1 MLLPT
6 IKEKILTA
14 LQMGSGLTDR
24 ELTDLLFAETVGQQK
39 VNQAARSLEQ
49 QHTLVRRER
58 ADGKIGN
65 FLVEG
70 QPLSDFEGD
79 KKVKQSNKA
88 TEKLGMS
95 EDEVKQKLKEWLESD
110 GWEVRVKWG
119 HARGIDIDATR
130 GEERW
135 IIEAKGSG
143 SRTEMRNN
151 YFLGV
156 LGETLQRMNEESAS
170 FSVAFPDLQKFRR
183 LWAELP
189 TVVKVK
195 LKMTALFVGVDGI
208 DHVVEDL

>member
-1 MLLPT
+1 MPT

-14 LQMGSGLTDR
+14 LQKNSGLTDR
-24 ELTDLLFAETVGQQK
+24 EITDLLFGEMVGQQTI
-39 VNQAARSLEQ
+39 NQAARSLEQ
-49 QHTLVRRER
+49 RHILVRRKR

-65 FLVEG
+65 FLLEG
-70 QPLSDFEGD
+70 QSFSGVAGD
-79 KKVKQSNKA
+79 EKVKQPNQV
-88 TEKLGMS
+88 TEKMGMS
-95 EDEVKQKLKEWLESD
+95 EDEVKQKLKEWLESN
-110 GWEVRVKWG
+110 GWEVKVNWG

-143 SRTEMRNN
+143 SRNEMKNN
-151 YFLGV
+151 YFLGA
-156 LGETLQRMNEESAS
+156 LGETLQRMNVESAY

-189 TVVKVK
+189 ALVKVK

-208 DHVVEDL
+208 DHDIEGL